1 MASALA
7 TSPWG
12 AKPVAAK
19 FSATMLAQDRS
30 RSTNVAD
37 AHAVGRLLTQ
47 GPRPPGLPPPAGS
60 APASPARPPDDTP
73 KAGGG
78 GPARRPRSGRGPR
91 GGRPRSGHR

>member
-37 AHAVGRLLTQ
+37 AA
-47 GPRPPGLPPPAGS
+47 PRDSASIPSVPAPAQPPGGS
-60 APASPARPPDDTP
+60 APENPAGTPDDTA

-78 GPARRPRSGRGPR
+78 APARRPKSGRGPR
-91 GGRPRSGHR
+91 GGRPRPGRR